1 MDAPLTEVKSWQQKE
16 TTLTAAQSK
25 NEGGR
30 ERWRARWIPLHLD
43 PLEEFHFL
51 PLFLPLAG
59 LSLVLGL
66 CLVIGGLLVLTQF
79 RGLVER
85 VIKSVSI
92 NNATR
97 EGGGERAAKS
107 DALNRRQLNRSMRNF
122 RWDEAI
128 PPRLTAAKKK
138 LGESQHFLQLQW
150 RLSIL

>member
-1 MDAPLTEVKSWQQKE
+1 M
-16 TTLTAAQSK
+16 
-25 NEGGR
+25 
-30 ERWRARWIPLHLD
+30 
-43 PLEEFHFL
+43 

-92 NNATR
+92 NNATQQDC
-97 EGGGERAAKS
+97 GERAAKS

-122 RWDEAI
+122 GWDEVI
-128 PPRLTAAKKK
+128 PSRLIAAEKK
-138 LGESQHFLQLQW
+138 LGESQHFLQLQC
-150 RLSIL
+150 RLSLMRKFN